1 MKRENVLVSEDALA
15 RQRDFEAKIKA
26 MFAAREAHPVACV
39 DTFGCQQN
47 VADGQMLMGM
57 LADCGFT
64 SPWEIIR
71 HVAKA
76 DFHLPAFPLL
86 WLLDL
91 WCRALAGFSL
101 KEADTRKALGSSSLP
116 VLFLHGKEDKFVPV
130 SMTEENY
137 RACRGEKDLYLVP
150 GAAHAQSYG
159 TDTPGCQARIEK
171 LLRR

>member
-1 MKRENVLVSEDALA
+1 MRLRKRLSLSGG
-15 RQRDFEAKIKA
+15 FSYLYL
-26 MFAAREAHPVACV
+26 
-39 DTFGCQQN
+39 T
-47 VADGQMLMGM
+47 MLSVC
-57 LADCGFT
+57 A
-64 SPWEIIR
+64 
-71 HVAKA
+71 V
-76 DFHLPAFPLL
+76 FPLL